1 MRFIKT
7 DWIKYLYR
15 KYKSPTV
22 PSNSDGR
29 VLIHLGPGEE
39 DDKRFINVDMRPF
52 PHIHIISSVFA
63 PDLFN
68 NNYADLI
75 YACHLLEHISHMDVP
90 NVLLRWNGW
99 LRKDGILR
107 LSVPNFDTMLEIY
120 KEHGTVQSI
129 VNPLMGGQGY
139 KENFHKII
147 FTEEHLTNLLIE
159 AGFKDVKKWVPDE
172 VDDYNFKDWANKKYV
187 YDDKEYDISLNLQG
201 HK

>member
-1 MRFIKT
+1 MRLIKT

-15 KYKSPTV
+15 KYKSPAF

-63 PDLFN
+63 LDLFK

-75 YACHLLEHISHMDVP
+75 YACHLLEHISHRDVP

-99 LRKDGILR
+99 LKKDGILR
-107 LSVPNFDTMLEIY
+107 LSVPDFATILEIY
-120 KEHGTVQSI
+120 KEHGSIQSI
-129 VNPLMGGQGY
+129 INPLMGGQGY

-147 FTEEHLTNLLIE
+147 FTEEHLSKLLIE
-159 AGFKDVKKWVPDE
+159 AGFKEVKRWVPDE
-172 VDDYNFKDWANKKYV
+172 VDDYNFKDWASKKYV
-187 YDDKEYDISLNLQG
+187 YDGKEYDISLNLQG